1 MPSKLYLTHFAKKK
15 KEGFISPYHEVNFSV
30 AIFHHF
36 KKNILEKEIKKKKI
50 KTKIIKNFHNCLY
63 NMKGYLKIFL
73 LSYFEY
79 RQHWLNILMD
89 DCHSSKI
96 TKLKNK
102 NMDIIC

>member
-1 MPSKLYLTHFAKKK
+1 
-15 KEGFISPYHEVNFSV
+15 
-30 AIFHHF
+30 
-36 KKNILEKEIKKKKI
+36 
-50 KTKIIKNFHNCLY
+50 
-63 NMKGYLKIFL
+63 MKGCLKKIFL

>member
-1 MPSKLYLTHFAKKK
+1 MSCSDFFCGKFSPFQEKYTRKGKKR
-15 KEGFISPYHEVNFSV
+15 F
-30 AIFHHF
+30 
-36 KKNILEKEIKKKKI
+36 KKKI
-50 KTKIIKNFHNCLY
+50 KIEIVKKCHDCLY
-63 NMKGYLKIFL
+63 NMKGCLKKIFL